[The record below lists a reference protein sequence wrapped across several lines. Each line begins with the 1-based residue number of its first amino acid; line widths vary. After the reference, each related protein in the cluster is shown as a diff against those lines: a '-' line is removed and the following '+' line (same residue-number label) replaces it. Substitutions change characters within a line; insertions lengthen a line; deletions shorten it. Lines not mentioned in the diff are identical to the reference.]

1 MRLIKYLVTFG
12 ILGSFATGCY
22 VEERRPSHPHY
33 RHHDTVIIRDH
44 R

>member
-12 ILGSFATGCY
+12 ILGSFVTGCY
-22 VEERRPSHPHY
+22 VEERRPRHPHA
-33 RHHDTVIIRDH
+33 RHHDTIIIRDH